1 MLEKLLSLFG
11 RGRKYA
17 TLKVAVPPGRQGCGT
32 IVVLGR
38 DGKELLASPIMVAA
52 RADDSLAR
60 RHGNPAR
67 DVMRPYG
74 DPPCGTYLLVAIDR
88 LEGAPEELRDELGG
102 YQLLF
107 EPSEGDAAKAEA
119 AGRLLLA
126 LHGGRAGADDRIRAG
141 AGGLRVRDRDLEA
154 LLRALGSEA
163 AWRLE
168 LHEERARLLPPAVSS
183 EPAGIAVYPPIPYST
198 EAKRAIERRQSSADG
213 DHDSWRYRHDD
224 DWRSSSRDTYSSS
237 GAAVAGA
244 AGAAVAG
251 AAAAQGAQPASD
263 SGTWHGGSV
272 ASAESGSTDSGAW
285 HGGSPD
291 SASDTSGSPDSA
303 SGTSY

>member
-1 MLEKLLSLFG
+1 MFEKLLSLFG

-17 TLKVAVPPGRQGCGT
+17 TLKVTVPPGRQGCGT
-32 IVVLGR
+32 LVALDR
-38 DGKELLASPIMVAA
+38 DGKEILASPIMVAA
-52 RADDSLAR
+52 CADDTLAR

-67 DVMRPYG
+67 DAMRPYG
-74 DPPCGTYLLVAIDR
+74 DPACGTYLLVAIDR
-88 LEGAPEELRDELGG
+88 LEGAPEQLRDELGG
-102 YQLLF
+102 CQLLF

-141 AGGLRVRDRDLEA
+141 AGGLRVHDRDLEA
-154 LLRALGSEA
+154 LLRALGKED

-183 EPAGIAVYPPIPYST
+183 EPAGIAVDPPIPYST
-198 EAKRAIERRQSSADG
+198 EAKRAIERRQSSADD

-224 DWRSSSRDTYSSS
+224 DWRSSSRDTYASS

-244 AGAAVAG
+244 AGAA
-251 AAAAQGAQPASD
+251 AAQGAHPAP
-263 SGTWHGGSV
+263 
-272 ASAESGSTDSGAW
+272 ESGAW
-285 HGGSPD
+285 HGEAVAAAESASADTAPWHGGSPA
-291 SASDTSGSPDSA
+291 SASETSESADSA

>member
-1 MLEKLLSLFG
+1 MFEKLLSLFG
-11 RGRKYA
+11 RGRRRA
-17 TLKVAVPPGRQGCGT
+17 TLKLTVPPGREACGS

-38 DGKELLASPIMVAA
+38 DGKEMLASPIMVAA
-52 RADDSLAR
+52 RADDALAR
-60 RHGNPAR
+60 RNGNPAR

-74 DPPCGTYLLVAIDR
+74 DPACGTYLLVAIDR
-88 LEGAPEELRDELGG
+88 LEGAPGPLREELGG
-102 YQLLF
+102 CQLLF

-126 LHGGRAGADDRIRAG
+126 LHGGRPGADDRIRAG

-154 LLRALGSEA
+154 LLRALEKED

-168 LHEERARLLPPAVSS
+168 LREEPARMLPPALSS
-183 EPAGIAVYPPIPYST
+183 EPAGIAVDPPIPYST
-198 EAKRAIERRQSSADG
+198 EAKRAIERRQSSVDD

-244 AGAAVAG
+244 AGAAVG
-251 AAAAQGAQPASD
+251 AAAAQGVQSTPE
-263 SGTWHGGSV
+263 SGAWHGGSV
-272 ASAESGSTDSGAW
+272 ASADSGSADSGAW

-291 SASDTSGSPDSA
+291 AASDSGGSPDTA